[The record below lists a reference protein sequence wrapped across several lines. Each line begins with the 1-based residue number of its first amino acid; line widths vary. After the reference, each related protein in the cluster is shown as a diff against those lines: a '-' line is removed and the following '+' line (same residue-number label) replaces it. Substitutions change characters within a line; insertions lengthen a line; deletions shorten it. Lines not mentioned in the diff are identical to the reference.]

1 MRTPLLVAVLAAS
14 ACTHHQNIVSAHEL
28 VGEEVEVELYGR
40 PPIEAVGVHGR
51 LPGTTDYVAKNGEV
65 IDGNSV
71 IRVTDTRHARGA
83 VEGLG
88 LGALIGGGAGA
99 VLGLASGDDD
109 ECESDHGCWF
119 ELSAGEK
126 AVLLGFVFGVL
137 GGGIG
142 LVVGAVKGS
151 TIVYE
156 SQSSQM
162 SVRVGGDGG
171 SLVTV
176 RW

>member
-1 MRTPLLVAVLAAS
+1 MRTPLLLVVVAAS
-14 ACTHHQNIVSAHEL
+14 ACTHHQNIVEAHEL

-40 PPIEAVGVHGR
+40 PPVEAVGVHGR
-51 LPGTTDYVAKNGEV
+51 MPGTVDYVARNGEV

-71 IRVTDTRHARGA
+71 IRVSDERHLRGA

-99 VLGLASGDDD
+99 ILGFADGDD
-109 ECESDHGCWF
+109 ECDNDHCWF
-119 ELSAGEK
+119 QMSAEGK
-126 AVLLGFVFGVL
+126 AVLFGFVFGVL
-137 GGGIG
+137 GGGVG
-142 LVVGAVKGS
+142 LVVGAVRGS

-156 SQSSQM
+156 SPSSQT
-162 SVRVGGDGG
+162 SVRVGGNDG